1 MSDRLTAESQ
11 SLGCI
16 INNSALLSLALSRSV
31 TSASFADPL
40 DAAVFSAMLRLI
52 ERDGNFDLVTLGSEL
67 PDNMLYL
74 AEISTAA
81 VTSANFSN
89 YLDVVKRHEASREL
103 ALAASTAQKD
113 LAENLDVRDVAITLS
128 DAAGKALSAIDGS
141 KIPELADL
149 SSGIDKLLDNPTPCI
164 PFFPMGTEGRYR
176 LQFHPGEMMVLGG
189 GTGTG
194 KTALACTAAVTQIEE
209 GMTIA
214 YFCTESSGVDIL
226 ARITAASCNV
236 SHFAVSA
243 NRGQRRDTD
252 QVSAFRAAKNRLME
266 KHANRIFIFG
276 CDAGRITPEFIESRL
291 TIAENRAGKIDVVY
305 IDFIQGVKPSKSMEK
320 QQRAMQLEDAVG
332 KIHDTLINH
341 RAAGVVL
348 SQFNR
353 TGTQQKNEYP
363 DLSWLKDTSSLEQ
376 LAHTVAFLYRK
387 KEDAISYAEETEFY
401 SGKTRNQPP
410 FAITLDWSG
419 TGYRSRHPEFVEKR

>member
-31 TSASFADPL
+31 TPASFADPL

-52 ERDGNFDLVTLGSEL
+52 ERDGNFDLVTLASEL

-74 AEISTAA
+74 SEISIAA
-81 VTSANFSN
+81 VTSANFTT

-113 LAENLDVRDVAITLS
+113 LAENLDVRDVAAQLS

-164 PFFPMGTEGRYR
+164 PFFPMGTEGRSR
-176 LQFHPGEMMVLGG
+176 LQFHPGELMVLGG

-209 GMTIA
+209 G
-214 YFCTESSGVDIL
+214 V
-226 ARITAASCNV
+226 N
-236 SHFAVSA
+236 
-243 NRGQRRDTD
+243 
-252 QVSAFRAAKNRLME
+252 
-266 KHANRIFIFG
+266 
-276 CDAGRITPEFIESRL
+276 
-291 TIAENRAGKIDVVY
+291 
-305 IDFIQGVKPSKSMEK
+305 K
-320 QQRAMQLEDAVG
+320 QM
-332 KIHDTLINH
+332 
-341 RAAGVVL
+341 
-348 SQFNR
+348 
-353 TGTQQKNEYP
+353 
-363 DLSWLKDTSSLEQ
+363 
-376 LAHTVAFLYRK
+376 
-387 KEDAISYAEETEFY
+387 
-401 SGKTRNQPP
+401 
-410 FAITLDWSG
+410 
-419 TGYRSRHPEFVEKR
+419 